1 MSTKKHTI
9 LIVDDELGVRQ
20 ALKMILSTKYNV
32 LTASDAKTALEAVN
46 KDKNIEVAALD
57 MKLVESDGLSLLKSI
72 KKANPDIEVLM
83 ITGFPSTDT
92 AVEAMQHG
100 AYDYVMKPF
109 NKAKIEEAIQKGIVR
124 RTQDKL
130 QKSLFSTLMKELT
143 N

>member
-20 ALKMILSTKYNV
+20 ALKMILSAKYNV